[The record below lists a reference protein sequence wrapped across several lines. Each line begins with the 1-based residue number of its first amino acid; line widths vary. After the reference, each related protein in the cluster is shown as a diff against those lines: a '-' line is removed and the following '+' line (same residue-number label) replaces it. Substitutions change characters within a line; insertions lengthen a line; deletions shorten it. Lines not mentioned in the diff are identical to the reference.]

1 MAGWPQSLTTT
12 VSICLAS
19 DLPICVIWGRGREQL
34 YNDAYRLICGDKP
47 PRSMAQNF
55 AECWEEAWP
64 VIGEAHDAALAG
76 DKAFLETQHIVLER
90 HRFLEECFFTFFF
103 SPIRDQIG
111 QVGGL
116 FHPVIAMTPQMLA
129 QRRARALGD
138 LTARTS
144 EAKSVTDV
152 LALSMQT
159 LAEYEPDLLRL
170 AGLRRDHC
178 RRQRQCLRERAS
190 ARQAMAELNRAK
202 RALSPT
208 SAINY
213 ACR

>member
-76 DKAFLETQHIVLER
+76 DKAFLETQHMVLER
-90 HRFLEECFFTFFF
+90 PGFLEECFFTFFF

-116 FHPVIAMTPQMLA
+116 FHPVIQMTTQMLA
-129 QRRARALGD
+129 QRRTR
-138 LTARTS
+138 
-144 EAKSVTDV
+144 V
-152 LALSMQT
+152 LAISLLGRAKPSRSPT
-159 LAEYEPDLLRL
+159 FWPCRCRLWPSTNPTCCDLQVS
-170 AGLRRDHC
+170 AVTIAVVN
-178 RRQRQCLRERAS
+178 AS
-190 ARQAMAELNRAK
+190 AFENERRRA
-202 RALSPT
+202 R
-208 SAINY
+208 
-213 ACR
+213 R